1 MIAIIPC
8 AGRGSRLGKI
18 GLRTPKTMM
27 YVNEKPVLGHIVD
40 GIRGFDISEIVIV
53 VGGYNPDH
61 AEQIWGYV
69 KSNYNDLPISF
80 ACQPE
85 PLGAAHAFWCGLEG
99 RASQSTKVLTLWGD
113 GIPHWHS
120 SSFMEALSED
130 YSVVGTTRKRI
141 PHGLV
146 SVDRKGYL
154 VGDIREKPS
163 FTCLSCASCFRCAD
177 GFYDALDKIIR
188 YDIRT
193 HGELCLAD
201 AINLMYNFGEP
212 FKCVEID
219 FDHFTYARDFE

>member
-27 YVNEKPVLGHIVD
+27 YVDDKPILGHILD
-40 GIRGFDISEIVIV
+40 GIKDFDLSEIVIV
-53 VGGYNPDH
+53 VAGYNVDH
-61 AEQIWGYV
+61 AEQICDYIRA
-69 KSNYNDLPISF
+69 NYNDLPVSF
-80 ACQPE
+80 AIQPE

-113 GIPHWHS
+113 SIPHWHR
-120 SSFMEALSED
+120 SSFMAALSDD
-130 YSVVGTTRKRI
+130 YSIIGTTRQHI
-141 PHGLV
+141 PYGLV
-146 SVDRKGYL
+146 SANSEDYL

-163 FTCLSCASCFRCAD
+163 FTCLSCACYFRCTD
-177 GFYDALDKIIR
+177 RFYDALNKLVK

-193 HGELCLAD
+193 HGEFTLAD
-201 AINLMYNFGEP
+201 TINLMYNFGEP

-219 FDHFTYARDFE
+219 SDHFNHVSDF